1 MEIENLLKELFVE
14 KENFN
19 LIQFVL
25 RISFAFLLAFFIS
38 IVSVLTSHTKIQKS
52 QIHSYI
58 LGTIIFA
65 IMINVLGKNLALAIG
80 IFGSLS
86 FIQFRTTMR
95 DPKDT
100 TLFFYSIIMGVSAG
114 SGNYLLTLYSF
125 FIVSITQFI
134 LFKIKLSETENF
146 ILEIQFRTKQNKLE
160 FEMFLSEN
168 KIKSKINY
176 IDELKLNFEYEILI
190 PINQVNSIYEQILQ
204 EFSNK
209 ISSFKLK
216 KE

>member
-1 MEIENLLKELFVE
+1 MEIENLFKDFFIE

-19 LIQFVL
+19 LVQFML
-25 RISFAFLLAFFIS
+25 RISFSFIIAFSISFIT
-38 IVSVLTSHTKIQKS
+38 VLTTHTKIQKS
-52 QIHSYI
+52 QIHSHI

-114 SGNYLLTLYSF
+114 SGYYLLTIFSF
-125 FIVSITQFI
+125 FLVSLSQFI
-134 LFKIKLSETENF
+134 LLKMKLNETEKYIIYIEF
-146 ILEIQFRTKQNKLE
+146 KTKQHRIE
-160 FEMFLSEN
+160 FEKFLSKN
-168 KIKSKINY
+168 KFQIKINY
-176 IDELKLNFEYEILI
+176 IDEIKLYFEYEILI
-190 PINQVNSIYEQILQ
+190 SINKVNTIYEDILID
-204 EFSNK
+204 FLNNIYSLK
-209 ISSFKLK
+209 FK

>member
-1 MEIENLLKELFVE
+1 MDFENLLKDFFLE

-19 LIQFVL
+19 FLQFVS
-25 RISFAFLLAFFIS
+25 RISFSFLIAFLIS
-38 IVSVLTSHTKIQKS
+38 IVSVLTSHNKIQKS

-114 SGNYLLTLYSF
+114 SGYYLLTLFSF
-125 FIVSITQFI
+125 ILVSLTQFI
-134 LFKIKLSETENF
+134 LFKIKLNETENF
-146 ILEIQFRTKQNKLE
+146 ILEVQFKSKDSKLK
-160 FEMFLSEN
+160 FEIFLLEN
-168 KIKSKINY
+168 KISSKINY
-176 IDELKLNFEYEILI
+176 IDEIKLNFEYEILI
-190 PINQVNSIYEQILQ
+190 STNQVNSIYEKMIQ
-204 EFSNK
+204 EFSDK
-209 ISSFKLK
+209 ISSLKLK